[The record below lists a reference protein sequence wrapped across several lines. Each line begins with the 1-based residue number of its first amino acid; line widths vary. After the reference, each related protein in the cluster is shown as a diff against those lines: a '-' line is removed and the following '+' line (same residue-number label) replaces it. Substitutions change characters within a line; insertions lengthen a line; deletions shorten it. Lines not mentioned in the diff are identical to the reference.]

1 MAVAISQS
9 KTFDLVIDAL
19 FMKIQLV
26 FLLKTTVAI
35 AELAICRCDFLITSK

>member
-19 FMKIQLV
+19 FMKIQLA
-26 FLLKTTVAI
+26 FLLKKLQLSLSLPYADAI
-35 AELAICRCDFLITSK
+35 F